1 MFMLLFDVFHSQILS
16 EKSDGTKFVSF
27 DQIDR
32 APEEK
37 RRGITINATHI
48 QYETA
53 TRHYA
58 HTDCP
63 GHRDFI
69 KNMITG
75 KANLKSVLVC
85 CLLTGPPFYRWTQFF
100 WSFLRKK
107 NFASFLIYSNFVL
120 NNALHEHLCAH
131 KAVLYLNHY
140 VPPTKGEVGTYC
152 FWVGFRRCLLFVC
165 TLSPE
170 PMGGFWPNLHRHI
183 IGRGKKSN

>member
-1 MFMLLFDVFHSQILS
+1 MTEKKSFGRKKTVKNHFVVFHSQVLS
-16 EKSDGTKFVSF
+16 EKNAGTNFVTF

-75 KANLKSVLVC
+75 KH
-85 CLLTGPPFYRWTQFF
+85 LTNMPT
-100 WSFLRKK
+100 
-107 NFASFLIYSNFVL
+107 
-120 NNALHEHLCAH
+120 
-131 KAVLYLNHY
+131 HY
-140 VPPTKGEVGTYC
+140 VY
-152 FWVGFRRCLLFVC
+152 
-165 TLSPE
+165 
-170 PMGGFWPNLHRHI
+170 NL
-183 IGRGKKSN
+183 

>member
-1 MFMLLFDVFHSQILS
+1 MSDLFGNHIVGFPTRRLKLFFHFQVLS
-16 EKSDGTKFVSF
+16 EKSVGTNFVTF

-75 KANLKSVLVC
+75 KKVAVQLS
-85 CLLTGPPFYRWTQFF
+85 
-100 WSFLRKK
+100 
-107 NFASFLIYSNFVL
+107 
-120 NNALHEHLCAH
+120 LCIRI
-131 KAVLYLNHY
+131 
-140 VPPTKGEVGTYC
+140 PT
-152 FWVGFRRCLLFVC
+152 
-165 TLSPE
+165 
-170 PMGGFWPNLHRHI
+170 I
-183 IGRGKKSN
+183 